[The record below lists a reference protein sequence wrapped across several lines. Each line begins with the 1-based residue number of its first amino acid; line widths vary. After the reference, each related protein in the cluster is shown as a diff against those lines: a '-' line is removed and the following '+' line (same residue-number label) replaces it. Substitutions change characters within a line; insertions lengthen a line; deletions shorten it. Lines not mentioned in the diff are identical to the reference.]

1 MPVTPEESYRS
12 PEEPP
17 GRIAGLVARSRCW
30 VEDRRQ
36 AAYDRLPRPLQ
47 RTWVLTQHTW
57 RDTIE
62 DRVPGL
68 AAEIALFTMIS
79 LPALILVVLGS
90 LGFVADALG
99 PSGTQ
104 ELNRIVFD
112 LPGGFLSDQ
121 TYASYERLATTV
133 LSDGRADVISVGAL
147 LSLWTGSRATARA
160 LETMTIAYD
169 IERPRP
175 GWRRRLLA
183 VGLTAAGL
191 VGAIAV
197 LPLLVLGPRVVEW
210 IAPDAVASVTLT
222 VLGAL
227 YWPVLAMLAV
237 AGLTTIYHVGVPWKT
252 PWRRDLPGALLA
264 MVLWL
269 AAAAGLRAYLA
280 LTTTGDA
287 VFSQLG
293 VPIAVVLW
301 LYVSSIAILLGAE
314 LNAEIERMWPTT
326 GRPPVT
332 PTASPDRDVP
342 GQRPETRSPT

>member
-1 MPVTPEESYRS
+1 M
-12 PEEPP
+12 
-17 GRIAGLVARSRCW
+17 
-30 VEDRRQ
+30 
-36 AAYDRLPRPLQ
+36 AYDRLPHPLQ
-47 RTWVLTQHTW
+47 RTWVLIQRTW

-99 PSGTQ
+99 PSGVQ

-112 LPGGFLSDQ
+112 LPRGFLSDQ
-121 TYASYERLATTV
+121 TYASYERLATAV

-160 LETMTIAYD
+160 LETITIAYD
-169 IERPRP
+169 IDQPRP

-191 VGAIAV
+191 VGAIAI
-197 LPLLVLGPRVVEW
+197 LPLLVLGPRGIEW
-210 IAPDAVASVTLT
+210 IAPDAVASITLT
-222 VLGAL
+222 VLGTL

-264 MVLWL
+264 MILWL
-269 AAAAGLRAYLA
+269 VAAAGLRAYLA

-301 LYVSSIAILLGAE
+301 LYVSSVAVLLGAE

-326 GRPPVT
+326 RPR
-332 PTASPDRDVP
+332 AEA
-342 GQRPETRSPT
+342 QSPT